1 MPFLMDM
8 WHAVLGIVMSADWI
22 TLVAMAVIALGAGF
36 LMHSPTSLP
45 TTTIVALVAFGL
57 AGYVRGVVL
66 GKQNAAAFAST
77 DWQAFL
83 NLQIKVLLPYFLLFL
98 VAIAVAHA
106 LRMVTLGRG

>member
-8 WHAVLGIVMSADWI
+8 WHAVQGIVMSADWI
-22 TLVAMAVIALGAGF
+22 TLVVMAVIALGAGF

-45 TTTIVALVAFGL
+45 AATIVALVAFGL

-83 NLQIKVLLPYFLLFL
+83 NLQMKVLLPYFLLFL

>member
-8 WHAVLGIVMSADWI
+8 WHAVQGIVMSSDWI
-22 TLVAMAVIALGAGF
+22 TLVIMAVIALGAGF
-36 LMHSPTSLP
+36 LMHSMGSLP

-57 AGYVRGVVL
+57 AGYVRAVTL

-77 DWQAFL
+77 DWQALL